1 MKTKLTLNVDDKIV
15 ARAKKISAKKK
26 VSLSSIVEEYLDKFS
41 RNDLQKNK
49 NDLHKN
55 GKVEPSLIE
64 RIRKYTHHVEISD
77 AEIDKR
83 IEKHMQEKYG
93 L

>member
-15 ARAKKISAKKK
+15 ARAKKVSAKKN
-26 VSLSSIVEEYLDKFS
+26 VSLSAVVEEYLDKFS
-41 RNDLQKNK
+41 KNYLQKDVK
-49 NDLHKN
+49 A
-55 GKVEPSLIE
+55 EPSLIE
-64 RIRKYTHHVEISD
+64 RIRKYTHHVEISE

-83 IEKHMQEKYG
+83 IEEHMQEKYG

>member
-1 MKTKLTLNVDDKIV
+1 MKTKLTLNVDDQIV

-41 RNDLQKNK
+41 KNDLQKDK
-49 NDLHKN
+49 NDLQK
-55 GKVEPSLIE
+55 GEKAEPSLIE

-83 IEKHMQEKYG
+83 IEEHMQEKYG